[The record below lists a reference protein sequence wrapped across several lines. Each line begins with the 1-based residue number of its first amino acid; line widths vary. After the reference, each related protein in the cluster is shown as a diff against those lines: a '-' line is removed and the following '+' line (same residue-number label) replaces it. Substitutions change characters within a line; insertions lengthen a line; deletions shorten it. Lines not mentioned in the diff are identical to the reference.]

1 VQAGPVVVVGLL
13 LNAGAWGV
21 AAVKLRVNW
30 QSGLTCAQ
38 VKPAA
43 RKSKMQSRLVC
54 MSKG

>member
-1 VQAGPVVVVGLL
+1 MQAGPVVVVGLL

-21 AAVKLRVNW
+21 AEVKLRVNW